1 MTLPYRKKLIEVAL
15 QPIAI
20 NETSARSPLPPVVLG
35 GTMIVSLGL
44 LRTLSGKPAAVPAF
58 AQDTRRSDMLAMNAV
73 MQAERRLGYVLRDVS
88 EQNLGCDVESSIPGH
103 GHPAVYRGQGPL
115 GRGNPHDHQEGDPHS
130 AEQARRVLSCHL
142 PG

>member
-15 QPIAI
+15 PLPEI
-20 NETSARSPLPPVVLG
+20 NDASARSPLPPVVLG

-58 AQDTRRSDMLAMNAV
+58 AQDTDGASHMLAMNAV

-88 EQNLGCDVESSIPGH
+88 EQNLG
-103 GHPAVYRGQGPL
+103 
-115 GRGNPHDHQEGDPHS
+115 
-130 AEQARRVLSCHL
+130 
-142 PG
+142 

>member
-58 AQDTRRSDMLAMNAV
+58 AQDTERSDMLAMNAV
-73 MQAERRLGYVLRDVS
+73 MQAERRLGYVPQGR
-88 EQNLGCDVESSIPGH
+88 ERTES
-103 GHPAVYRGQGPL
+103 RM
-115 GRGNPHDHQEGDPHS
+115 
-130 AEQARRVLSCHL
+130 
-142 PG
+142 